1 MTDPIDQ
8 FCETGVQTNEGEVF
22 EADVIILATGFDV
35 TCCINVSISQG
46 KTASPLPTTGPMAPA
61 GTARHQRAEHPNL
74 FIMYGPNTNMGHGGS
89 GMWLAETQSNYITQ
103 RICDMVENNVA
114 TVECISELRDEYT
127 DRIDELH
134 ADLIW
139 APGDSHLLPHRRWK
153 GEVSNAFRLVDYW
166 TMTNERGRAV
176 HATFDLSTT
185 GS

>member
-35 TCCINVSISQG
+35 TTLASRIDITG
-46 KTASPLPTTGPMAPA
+46 KTASPLPTTGPMKTRGLLGINVPNF
-61 GTARHQRAEHPNL
+61 PNL

-114 TVECISELRDEYT
+114 TVE
-127 DRIDELH
+127 
-134 ADLIW
+134 
-139 APGDSHLLPHRRWK
+139 
-153 GEVSNAFRLVDYW
+153 
-166 TMTNERGRAV
+166 
-176 HATFDLSTT
+176 
-185 GS
+185 